1 MKSDRQI
8 IWPAYLDATKSR
20 GQGRII
26 SKKRAVEEPT
36 LEEIRKAAEE
46 LGLDP
51 ELQPEKSH
59 PKSWW
64 EESGRVLVDRDGP
77 NSVAAKRIAER
88 IKKSR

>member
-36 LEEIRKAAEE
+36 LKEIREAADE
-46 LGLDP
+46 LGVNP
-51 ELQPEKSH
+51 EIQPEKSH

-64 EESGRVLVDRDGP
+64 EESGRVLIDRNGP
-77 NSVAAKRIAER
+77 NTVVAKRIAEK